1 LVEEISFTGSSKNC
15 CISFIDIVDSTKITT
30 TEIND
35 AEKIRKYYSIFINT
49 MAAIIR
55 DFNATIIKNTGDSL
69 LYYFPETSNNSSAAV
84 DDDDGI
90 SVFKEIFECGLT
102 MVEAST
108 IINIKNQEEG
118 LPALNYRISADY
130 GRVEIAKS
138 MTSTSDDLFGPT
150 VSLCAKINS
159 MAPIN
164 GMVIGRDLYEVT
176 RSSPPSFDNDYYFSE
191 IGKYPITELKYQHYP
206 VYSIIRNKN
215 KENNSKTLNLYKNV
229 P

>member
-1 LVEEISFTGSSKNC
+1 LVEEISFTGSSENC
-15 CISFIDIVDSTKITT
+15 CVSFIDIVDSTKITT

-55 DFNATIIKNTGDSL
+55 DFNATIVKNTGDSL
-69 LYYFPETSNNSSAAV
+69 LYYFPETSNNSAV
-84 DDDDGI
+84 DDDDDI
-90 SVFKEIFECGLT
+90 SVFKEIFECCLT

-108 IINIKNQEEG
+108 IINTKIQEEG

-164 GMVIGRDLYEVT
+164 GMVIGRDLYQVT
-176 RSSPPSFDNDYYFSE
+176 RTSPSFDNDYYFSE

>member
-1 LVEEISFTGSSKNC
+1 LVEEISFTGSSENC
-15 CISFIDIVDSTKITT
+15 CVSFIDIVDSTKIITT

-35 AEKIRKYYSIFINT
+35 AEKIRKYYLIFINT

-55 DFNATIIKNTGDSL
+55 DFNATIVKNTGDSL
-69 LYYFPETSNNSSAAV
+69 LYYFPETSNNSAV
-84 DDDDGI
+84 DDDDDI

-108 IINIKNQEEG
+108 IINTKIQEEG

-164 GMVIGRDLYEVT
+164 GMVIGRDLYQVT
-176 RSSPPSFDNDYYFSE
+176 RTSPSFDNDYYFSE

-206 VYSIIRNKN
+206 VYSTIRNKN
-215 KENNSKTLNLYKNV
+215 KENNSNKTLNLYKNV

>member
-1 LVEEISFTGSSKNC
+1 MVEEISFTGSSKNC
-15 CISFIDIVDSTKITT
+15 CVSFIDIVDSTRITT

-55 DFNATIIKNTGDSL
+55 DFNATIVKNTGDSL
-69 LYYFPETSNNSSAAV
+69 LYYFPETSNNSA
-84 DDDDGI
+84 DNI
-90 SVFKEIFECGLT
+90 STLKEVFECGLT
-102 MVEAST
+102 MVESST
-108 IINIKNQEEG
+108 VINTKIQEEG
-118 LPALNYRISADY
+118 LPPLNYRISADY

-159 MAPIN
+159 MAPVN
-164 GMVIGRDLYEVT
+164 RMVIGSDLYQIT
-176 RSSPPSFDNDYYFSE
+176 RSSPSFDNDYYFRE
-191 IGKYPITELKYQHYP
+191 IGEYPITELKYQQYP

-215 KENNSKTLNLYKNV
+215 KDSNSKTLNPYKNV
-229 P
+229 L

>member
-1 LVEEISFTGSSKNC
+1 MVEEISFTGSSQNC
-15 CISFIDIVDSTKITT
+15 CISFIDIVDSTRITT

-69 LYYFPETSNNSSAAV
+69 LYYFPETSNNSS
-84 DDDDGI
+84 DNI
-90 SVFKEIFECGLT
+90 SVFKEVFECGLT
-102 MVEAST
+102 MIEVST
-108 IINIKNQEEG
+108 IINTKVQEEEG
-118 LPALNYRISADY
+118 LPSLNYRISADY
-130 GRVEIAKS
+130 GRVETARS

-164 GMVIGRDLYEVT
+164 GMVIGSDLYQMT
-176 RSSPPSFDNDYYFSE
+176 RSSFDNDYYFSE
-191 IGKYPITELKYQHYP
+191 IGKYPINELKYQQYP
-206 VYSIIRNKN
+206 VYSVIRNKN
-215 KENNSKTLNLYKNV
+215 KENNDKSLNLYKNV
-229 P
+229 T

>member
-1 LVEEISFTGSSKNC
+1 MVEEISFTGSSQNC
-15 CISFIDIVDSTKITT
+15 CVSFIDIVDSTRITT

-69 LYYFPETSNNSSAAV
+69 LYYFPETSNNST
-84 DDDDGI
+84 DDDI

-102 MVEAST
+102 MVEASA
-108 IINIKNQEEG
+108 IINTKIQEEG
-118 LPALNYRISADY
+118 LPPLNYRISADY

-164 GMVIGRDLYEVT
+164 GMVIGRDLYQVT
-176 RSSPPSFDNDYYFSE
+176 RSSPSFDNNYYFSE
-191 IGKYPITELKYQHYP
+191 IGKYPITDLKYQHYP
-206 VYSIIRNKN
+206 VYSITRNKN
-215 KENNSKTLNLYKNV
+215 KENNSETLNLYKNV

>member
-1 LVEEISFTGSSKNC
+1 MVEEIIFTGISKNC
-15 CISFIDIVDSTKITT
+15 CVSFIDIVDSTRITT

-35 AEKIRKYYSIFINT
+35 AEKIRKYYSIFINI

-69 LYYFPETSNNSSAAV
+69 LYYFPKTSNNSADDRSA
-84 DDDDGI
+84 
-90 SVFKEIFECGLT
+90 FKEVFECGLT
-102 MVEAST
+102 MVEASR
-108 IINIKNQEEG
+108 IINTKVQEEG
-118 LPALNYRISADY
+118 LSSLLNYRISADY

-164 GMVIGRDLYEVT
+164 GMVIGSDLYQVT
-176 RSSPPSFDNDYYFSE
+176 RSSALNNDYCFSE
-191 IGKYPITELKYQHYP
+191 IGKYSITELKYQQYP

-215 KENNSKTLNLYKNV
+215 KDSNNKTLNPYKNV
-229 P
+229 L

>member
-1 LVEEISFTGSSKNC
+1 MVEEISFTGSSQNC
-15 CISFIDIVDSTKITT
+15 CVSFIDIVDSTKITT

-108 IINIKNQEEG
+108 IINTKNQEEG

-164 GMVIGRDLYEVT
+164 GMVIGRDLYQVT
-176 RSSPPSFDNDYYFSE
+176 RTSPPSFDNDYYFYE

>member
-1 LVEEISFTGSSKNC
+1 MVEEISFTGSSQNC
-15 CISFIDIVDSTKITT
+15 CISFIDIIDSTRITT

-69 LYYFPETSNNSSAAV
+69 LYYFPKTSNSA
-84 DDDDGI
+84 DDI
-90 SVFKEIFECGLT
+90 SAFKEVFECGLT
-102 MVEAST
+102 MIDANP
-108 IINIKNQEEG
+108 IINTKVEEQG
-118 LPALNYRISADY
+118 LSSLNYRISADY
-130 GRVEIAKS
+130 GRVETAKS

-164 GMVIGRDLYEVT
+164 GMVIGSDLYRTV
-176 RSSPPSFDNDYYFSE
+176 RSSFDNDYSFSK
-191 IGKYPITELKYQHYP
+191 IGKYQINEIKFQQYP
-206 VYSIIRNKN
+206 VYLVIRNEN
-215 KENNSKTLNLYKNV
+215 KENNSKSLNLYKNIT
-229 P
+229 

>member
-1 LVEEISFTGSSKNC
+1 MVEEISFTGSSKNC
-15 CISFIDIVDSTKITT
+15 CISFIDIVDSTRITT

-69 LYYFPETSNNSSAAV
+69 LYYFPETSNGILYNSA
-84 DDDDGI
+84 DDI
-90 SVFKEIFECGLT
+90 SVFKEVFECGLT
-102 MVEAST
+102 MMEAST
-108 IINIKNQEEG
+108 IINTKVQEEG
-118 LPALNYRISADY
+118 LSSLNYRISADY

-164 GMVIGRDLYEVT
+164 GMVIGRDLYQVT
-176 RSSPPSFDNDYYFSE
+176 RSSPSFDNNYYFSE
-191 IGKYPITELKYQHYP
+191 IGKYPITDLKYQDYP
-206 VYSIIRNKN
+206 VYSITRNKN
-215 KENNSKTLNLYKNV
+215 KENNSETLNLYKNV

>member
-1 LVEEISFTGSSKNC
+1 
-15 CISFIDIVDSTKITT
+15 
-30 TEIND
+30 
-35 AEKIRKYYSIFINT
+35 

-69 LYYFPETSNNSSAAV
+69 LYYFPETSNNST
-84 DDDDGI
+84 DDDV
-90 SVFKEIFECGLT
+90 SVFKEVFECGL
-102 MVEAST
+102 MMMAASP
-108 IINIKNQEEG
+108 IINTKIQEEG
-118 LPALNYRISADY
+118 LPPLNYRISADY

-164 GMVIGRDLYEVT
+164 GMVIGRDLYQVT
-176 RSSPPSFDNDYYFSE
+176 RSSPSFDNNYYFSE
-191 IGKYPITELKYQHYP
+191 IGKYPITDLKYQHYP
-206 VYSIIRNKN
+206 VYSITRNKN
-215 KENNSKTLNLYKNV
+215 KENNSETLNLYKNV

>member
-1 LVEEISFTGSSKNC
+1 MVEEISFTGSSKNC

-55 DFNATIIKNTGDSL
+55 DFNATIVKNTGDSL

-84 DDDDGI
+84 DDYDGI
-90 SVFKEIFECGLT
+90 SVFKEIFECGQT

-108 IINIKNQEEG
+108 IINTKIQEEG

-138 MTSTSDDLFGPT
+138 MTSTGDDLFGPT

-176 RSSPPSFDNDYYFSE
+176 RTSPPSFDNDYYFSE

>member
-1 LVEEISFTGSSKNC
+1 MVEEISFTGNSKNC
-15 CISFIDIVDSTKITT
+15 CVSFIDIIDSTRITT

-35 AEKIRKYYSIFINT
+35 AEKIRRYYSIFINT

-55 DFNATIIKNTGDSL
+55 DFNANIIKNTGDSL
-69 LYYFPETSNNSSAAV
+69 LYYFPETSNNSADDISA
-84 DDDDGI
+84 
-90 SVFKEIFECGLT
+90 FKEVFECGLT

-108 IINIKNQEEG
+108 IINTRIQEEG
-118 LPALNYRISADY
+118 LPPLNYRISADY

-138 MTSTSDDLFGPT
+138 MSSTSDDLFGPT

-159 MAPIN
+159 LAPIN
-164 GMVIGRDLYEVT
+164 GMVIGSDLYQTV
-176 RSSPPSFDNDYYFSE
+176 RSSFDNDYYFSE

-215 KENNSKTLNLYKNV
+215 KENNSKTLNLYKSV